1 MKSCSFKTT
10 LNISYGGG
18 ALAEG
23 YTGLQCSHHPELQ
36 GTRQGCKKY
45 LLTKVYQGSERSLR
59 AGLSNCIQTG
69 LICFTSF
76 HSGLTHY
83 KLIFFCSKSS
93 CNFLASHVF
102 LVTLCSLI
110 WALKK
115 CTFFFF
121 SAASLS
127 LGTDQSNLHELHV
140 LLFNFTIII
149 VSVIKIMPMWSDIFL
164 IVFFLLISLFYS
176 SSIYPFPYA
185 FSYGRGEWTLPRS
198 CGCGCTLPWPASMLA
213 TLPCH

>member
-1 MKSCSFKTT
+1 M
-10 LNISYGGG
+10 Y
-18 ALAEG
+18 
-23 YTGLQCSHHPELQ
+23 
-36 GTRQGCKKY
+36 
-45 LLTKVYQGSERSLR
+45 
-59 AGLSNCIQTG
+59 
-69 LICFTSF
+69 
-76 HSGLTHY
+76 
-83 KLIFFCSKSS
+83 
-93 CNFLASHVF
+93 
-102 LVTLCSLI
+102 
-110 WALKK
+110 
-115 CTFFFF
+115 FFFF

-164 IVFFLLISLFYS
+164 IVFFLLITLFYS

-213 TLPCH
+213 TCPATNTNVNFLKCLFSFRSSSFRLHEETYMVKRVVFTMQVKHKQQLPKRTEEFQGH